1 MLPVLRLGPF
11 TVPVA
16 PLAWLVAF
24 FVLQEIGER
33 AAKRLKLTDDVFSG
47 ALTLT
52 IGVGIVAAR
61 LGYVARY
68 LDAFL
73 AEPLQLVALNFGTL
87 DLTTGALFGLIAGI
101 AYLQRKKVSVRLFGD
116 ALAPALAL
124 GMAVLSFGNLLT
136 GDAFGVPASNLPWT
150 IFLWGEMRHP
160 VQVYELIAYLL
171 IFWFVWT
178 CAPLACR
185 HAYGVSSDIVRDD
198 MRPFEGAHFLI
209 TLALIAGIR
218 VLLEPLRGDS
228 VPWVMGLR
236 GAQVVAFVVMSM
248 ALLLFAISIQRPART
263 NKHGTESPKSSNG
276 IFS

>member
-16 PLAWLVAF
+16 PLAWLAAF

-52 IGVGIVAAR
+52 IGVGIIAAR

-68 LDAFL
+68 IDAFL

-87 DLTTGALFGLIAGI
+87 DLTTGALFGFIAAV
-101 AYLQRKKVSVRLFGD
+101 AYLQRKKVSVRLFTD

-136 GDAFGVPASNLPWT
+136 GDAFGVPASNLPWA
-150 IFLWGEMRHP
+150 IFLWGEPRHP
-160 VQVYELIAYLL
+160 TQVYELIAYLV

-178 CAPLACR
+178 RAP
-185 HAYGVSSDIVRDD
+185 
-198 MRPFEGAHFLI
+198 RPYNGAHFLI
-209 TLALIAGIR
+209 TIALIASVR
-218 VLLEPLRGDS
+218 VLLEPLRGES
-228 VPWVMGLR
+228 VAWVMGLR
-236 GAQVVAFVVMSM
+236 GAQVVALVVMSM

-263 NKHGTESPKSSNG
+263 NKHGTESPKSSNS